1 MNTINKYPFPTYNL
15 YNLEVQPTY
24 PVDIVKM
31 AYRQPNVTLPNKG
44 RIEELEERTKELE
57 TLTLEL
63 QQRLTLAEATID
75 ELRLTAYLQDKK

>member
-1 MNTINKYPFPTYNL
+1 MNTVNKYPFPTYNF
-15 YNLEVQPTY
+15 YNIGVQPTY

-44 RIEELEERTKELE
+44 RIEELEERTKDLE

-63 QQRLTLAEATID
+63 QQRLALAETTIE
-75 ELRLTAYLQDKK
+75 ELRLTAYSQEKK